1 LNDVLFLWHLHFFF
15 HHLGEVDS
23 KHVTFQICDA
33 LAYIHSKGVTHRD
46 LKPENIL
53 LTRQNPPI
61 VKVADFGLAKVVDS
75 LTMLRTMCGT
85 PSYLAPEVVK
95 QNNAEGYDNLVDSW
109 SVGVIVFSML
119 TNAGPF
125 IEDEN
130 QRDIRARILD
140 RKIDWNTLFNRNL
153 SEEAYTFI
161 RGLLR
166 EDPLQRL
173 SLTNALDHPWL
184 LSYTPVYPSERR
196 PEKPIM
202 SRNGQSVT
210 RAGVTED
217 FIGMQ
222 LQESTLEG
230 TPRTAPL
237 QRRSLVLSEAAET
250 GNHIPEPS
258 WEMIA
263 FAASQDKAGGSSST
277 AKGAN
282 KRLRAELSPLSEEVL
297 DDAGMDG
304 LSSDEPSTSGRGR
317 IVMPPA
323 DEDSSNGR
331 PRRSTRRMKVARRD

>member
-1 LNDVLFLWHLHFFF
+1 
-15 HHLGEVDS
+15 
-23 KHVTFQICDA
+23 
-33 LAYIHSKGVTHRD
+33 
-46 LKPENIL
+46 
-53 LTRQNPPI
+53 
-61 VKVADFGLAKVVDS
+61 VVDS

-95 QNNAEGYDNLVDSW
+95 QNNTEGYDNLVDSW

-140 RKIDWNTLFNRNL
+140 RTIDWNTLFNKNL

-161 RGLLR
+161 RGLLQ
-166 EDPLQRL
+166 EDPLKRL

-196 PEKPIM
+196 PEKPII
-202 SRNGQSVT
+202 SRNAHSVT

-222 LQESTLEG
+222 LQGSTLEN

-263 FAASQDKAGGSSST
+263 YAASQDKADESSST
-277 AKGAN
+277 AKGVN
-282 KRLRAELSPLSEEVL
+282 KRLHAELSPLPEEVF

-304 LSSDEPSTSGRGR
+304 LSSDEPSTSGKGR
-317 IVMPPA
+317 VVLPPA